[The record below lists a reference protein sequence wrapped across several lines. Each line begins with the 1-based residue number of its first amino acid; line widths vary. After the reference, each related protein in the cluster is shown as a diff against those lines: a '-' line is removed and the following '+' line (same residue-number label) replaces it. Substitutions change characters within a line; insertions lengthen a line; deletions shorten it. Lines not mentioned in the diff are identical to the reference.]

1 MTHKKT
7 PLKYLRG
14 VCVKSR
20 IRFPGLGGWNLG
32 NGFENSGTNLVRIT
46 LRVRTTIFQV
56 TLVAIVDE
64 AVRHANGS
72 ASISD
77 TLSGNVLL
85 AVFLKRIHEFL
96 EVVLTAHLTHVRG

>member
-1 MTHKKT
+1 VYGLLLIPHQARGRDSSIFRSLTTHKKT

-20 IRFPGLGGWNLG
+20 IRFPSLGGWNLG
-32 NGFENSGTNLVRIT
+32 NGFENPGTNLVRVT

-64 AVRHANGS
+64 AVR
-72 ASISD
+72 
-77 TLSGNVLL
+77 
-85 AVFLKRIHEFL
+85 
-96 EVVLTAHLTHVRG
+96 